1 MPHSNQ
7 LPDTPTKRQLRS
19 HLLQRRARMSVSHV
33 AQALRSQWSHL
44 HAGLTASGATTVAA
58 YAPMGREPGGDDL
71 PRRLHN
77 AGFRV
82 LLPLLRADND
92 LDWAVY
98 DGTLVAARFGL
109 REPDT
114 PRLGVTAIGEADVA
128 IVPALAVGRD
138 GMRLG
143 RGGGS
148 YDRVVDRMTAT
159 AIVALLYDGEWPQPV
174 PSEPHDRPVT
184 HTVTPSSGWSPAV
197 C

>member
-1 MPHSNQ
+1 
-7 LPDTPTKRQLRS
+7 
-19 HLLQRRARMSVSHV
+19 
-33 AQALRSQWSHL
+33 
-44 HAGLTASGATTVAA
+44 
-58 YAPMGREPGGDDL
+58 
-71 PRRLHN
+71 N
-77 AGFRV
+77 AGFCV

-148 YDRVVDRMTAT
+148 YDRVMDRMTAT
-159 AIVALLYDGEWPQPV
+159 ATVALLYDGEWPQPV

-184 HTVTPSSGWSPAV
+184 HTVTPSSCWSPAM